1 MSLQDQPP
9 KLINANW
16 QQWAQRTATWLARTR
31 STLRHKLT
39 GESAAE
45 DGVLLWDPVRTDPV
59 ISVNG
64 EYVHIVLEGGY
75 GSFTNTT
82 DHNLAAINTA
92 TAVDFDTI
100 NLSDDISLN
109 AGGDRVIFSHSGVYS
124 ISFSTQI
131 TSGSGSLKTV
141 WFWPRVNG
149 VDVAG
154 STIKVSI
161 KDNSTTTVMSRTAV
175 FTLSDNDYLQVMW
188 AADSTNVKLEAAPAT
203 AFAPSTPSAI
213 LTASRIRQL

>member
-1 MSLQDQPP
+1 MRIIDAPP
-9 KLINANW
+9 KVLNSNW
-16 QQWAQRTATWLARTR
+16 AQWAQRLNIWLSKTR
-31 STLRHKLT
+31 SELRHKGT
-39 GESAAE
+39 TESATE
-45 DGVLLWDPVRTDPV
+45 DGILLWDPVRTDPV
-59 ISVNG
+59 ISVDG

-82 DHNLAAINTA
+82 DHNLAATNTA
-92 TAVDFDTI
+92 TAIDFDTTS
-100 NLSDDISLN
+100 LSDDISLN
-109 AGGDRVIFSHSGVYS
+109 AGGDRVIFSHAGVYS

-131 TSGSGSLKTV
+131 TSSSGSLKTV

-161 KDNSTTTVMSRTAV
+161 KDNSATTVMSRTAV
-175 FTLSDNDYLQVMW
+175 FTLSDNDYLQAMW
-188 AADSTNVKLEAAPAT
+188 AADSTDVKLEAAPAT

>member
-1 MSLQDQPP
+1 MSIQQNPP
-9 KLINANW
+9 KPIGDSWLNY
-16 QQWAQRTATWLARTR
+16 AQRLSAYLVQVR
-31 STLRHKLT
+31 SQLRHKGT

-188 AADSTNVKLEAAPAT
+188 AADSTDVKLEAAPAT